1 MHTDSQ
7 LPPLIAY
14 LRRHRFDYYGKCVEL
29 RHTVQGWLEYIP
41 NTFPHYTRHTITHS
55 DEIIS
60 QMSQL
65 LFRND
70 RPMVALSPIEAYIL
84 IVAAYLHDVGMVVP
98 DRVKAN
104 ILASPEWKQWIAHHR
119 TGTKRWQAIET
130 IRTDSAIP
138 DVTERHFL
146 ADVQTRFL
154 IAEFVR
160 RKHHHRTAH
169 ILTHHRE
176 ALQRFDFDD
185 PILFNTIAAV
195 CIAHGLS
202 HYELED
208 QERYPDRRT
217 IQGQLVNVRFCAIA
231 LRLGDLLDMSHDRAC
246 PLLLNAACPL
256 PGESLAYWS
265 QYQRFRHRLTTP
277 DCIEVIAECA
287 TQAEH
292 RFLHDWCQWLVD
304 EVERAQTLM
313 AGAKRHSEWRLPRI
327 DLDGSTPTIK
337 IRPASEATY
346 IPTRWRFELE
356 QHGMYERLIGD
367 LYNEPMIFVRE
378 LIQNAL
384 DATRCQMY
392 SDLAKKEQELPAYP
406 THIEAPFRSRY
417 PIHIQLQTRIMPDEQ
432 SGELA
437 QYQVLVVEDHGI
449 GMDQHIIQHYLL
461 QVGRSYYTSEDFH
474 RSFGFIPASQF
485 GLGFLS
491 VFAVSDYITIE
502 SYKPTSRLDNQ
513 PLRLTL
519 TGPRSYLLIEQGARS
534 VSGTRIE
541 ILLRNPLAQ
550 GQLTDCVMN
559 WCRRVEVPLMVDDLG
574 NKTTIMAEQ
583 STQFCCDTPHILTD
597 GIRHAVRAFPVN
609 RPGIEGEL
617 YVFVQKDRRGESW
630 KARRDLDRYFRRHL
644 LAHRLRFPGNVVCFH
659 GIALVDDGE
668 SENTARQMS
677 ARIDV
682 RNNTLHPTLSRSAIK
697 RPDSDANWQHILES
711 RWAEILSEHLA
722 TAPRATAEQGW
733 KYKQQLVNDFP
744 LASFWEALPG
754 MIRTHQQGQS
764 QIVSLRELKAA
775 PIITTILYAAQPQR
789 NGNGRRNGATIPMTS
804 NDNTPILIDHDL
816 QHLSTQ
822 HCNSLF
828 HHRQAVMVRWL
839 NENYLAIDWQLQT
852 TTSLTYWETNV
863 AFHLVPLPSNTTV
876 GCTLYLGTSIS
887 AETYLL
893 NTAHPFVQWLE
904 RVQQAHEQDPQVIN
918 KQQWEILLTH
928 VRSALVGLDNEQ
940 NLLDYLAG
948 WHQIPNLPDN
958 LYPPQLDCGSD
969 TFTLHYTRE
978 QAL

>member
-7 LPPLIAY
+7 LPPLIDY

-84 IVAAYLHDVGMVVP
+84 ITAAYLHDVGMVVP
-98 DRVKAN
+98 DRIKAN
-104 ILASPEWKQWIAHHR
+104 MLASPEWKQWITHNSE
-119 TGTKRWQAIET
+119 GTKRWQAIEA
-130 IRTDSAIP
+130 IRHDQTSLEA
-138 DVTERHFL
+138 TERHFL

-154 IAEFVR
+154 VAEFVR
-160 RKHHHRTAH
+160 RTHHHRTAH

-176 ALQRFDFDD
+176 ALQRFDFGD

-217 IQGQLVNVRFCAIA
+217 IQGQLVNVRFCAIV

-287 TQAEH
+287 TQEEH
-292 RFLHDWCQWLVD
+292 RFLQDWCQWLVD
-304 EVERAQTLM
+304 EVDRAQTLM
-313 AGAKRHSEWRLPRI
+313 AGAKRHSEWKLPRVS
-327 DLDGSTPTIK
+327 LDGATLTIK
-337 IRPASEATY
+337 IRPTPEATY
-346 IPTRWRFELE
+346 IPTQWRFELE
-356 QHGMYERLIGD
+356 PHEIYERLIGD
-367 LYNEPMIFVRE
+367 LYNDPMVFVRE

-392 SDLAKKEQELPAYP
+392 NELARAGQESPAYP
-406 THIEAPFRSRY
+406 THIDASFREHY
-417 PIHIQLQTRIMPDEQ
+417 PIHIQLQTRIMPDEP
-432 SGELA
+432 SGGLA
-437 QYQVLVVEDHGI
+437 HHQVLIIEDQGI
-449 GMDQHIIQHYLL
+449 GMDQHIVQHYLL
-461 QVGRSYYTSEDFH
+461 QVGRSYYTSEDFR
-474 RSFGFIPASQF
+474 RSFEFIPTSQF

-502 SYKPTSRLDNQ
+502 SYKPTSRLHSQ

-534 VSGTRIE
+534 ISGTRIE
-541 ILLRNPLAQ
+541 VLLRNPLPQ
-550 GQLTDCVMN
+550 GQLTTYVKN
-559 WCRRVEVPLMVDDLG
+559 WCRRVEVPIIVHDLG
-574 NKTTIMAEQ
+574 NEMTITAEQ
-583 STQFCCDTPHILTD
+583 SAQLCYDTPHIMTD
-597 GIRHAVRAFPVN
+597 EIHYAVRAFPVN

-617 YVFVQKDRRGESW
+617 YVFMQKDRRGESW
-630 KARRDLDRYFRRHL
+630 KARRDLDRYFRRHP
-644 LAHRLRFPGNVVCFH
+644 LAHKLPFPGNLVCLH
-659 GIALVDDGE
+659 GIALVDDDM
-668 SENTARQMS
+668 SENSARQMS

-682 RNNTLHPTLSRSAIK
+682 RNNTLLPNLSRNAIK
-697 RPDSDANWQHILES
+697 RYEFDADWQHILES
-711 RWAEILSEHLA
+711 RWEEILSEHVT
-722 TAPRATAEQGW
+722 TAPRATAEHGW

-744 LASFWEALPG
+744 LASFWEGLPK
-754 MIRTHQQGQS
+754 MIRIHQQGQS
-764 QIVSLRELKAA
+764 QLVSLRELKTA
-775 PIITTILYAAQPQR
+775 PTITTILYAAQPQH
-789 NGNGRRNGATIPMTS
+789 NGNGRRNGSTAPLTS
-804 NDNTPILIDHDL
+804 NDDTPILIDHDL

-822 HCNSLF
+822 HCNTLF
-828 HHRQAVMVRWL
+828 HHRLAVRVRWL
-839 NENYLAIDWQLQT
+839 SEDYLAIDWQPRS
-852 TTSLTYWETNV
+852 TTSLTYWETTF
-863 AFHLVPLPSNTTV
+863 AFHLVPLPSLMTV
-876 GCTLYLGTSIS
+876 GCTLYLGTSVS

-893 NTAHPFVQWLE
+893 NTTHPFVQWLK
-904 RVQQAHEQDPQVIN
+904 RVRETHEQDPHMISKN
-918 KQQWEILLTH
+918 QWEILLAH
-928 VRSALVGLDNEQ
+928 VRSALVGFDNGQ
-940 NLLDYLAG
+940 NLVGYLTG

-958 LYPPQLDCGSD
+958 LHPPPLDCRAD
-969 TFTLHYTRE
+969 TFTLHHTRE
-978 QAL
+978 HST